1 MLSNVIFLKLL
12 LVILLNWIKF
22 SFQVTIYNSND
33 FPNLMVSDLPTTRPG
48 PDNFSSMSSP

>member
-1 MLSNVIFLKLL
+1 MLSSVIFLKLL

-33 FPNLMVSDLPTTRPG
+33 FPNLMVSDLAITWPG
-48 PDNFSSMSSP
+48 PGSFSSMSSP

>member
-33 FPNLMVSDLPTTRPG
+33 FPNLMVSDLPIARPG
-48 PDNFSSMSSP
+48 PGNFSSTSSP